1 MHGNKVFIPLKRN
14 RDQLVNQREITDGEN
29 HRFIVLQRIPHWSVR
44 TEKGGFA
51 PDRKERRK
59 KKKHKY
65 YIQGK
70 LPLKL
75 SLTLLTSKP
84 HVPSGTPKF
93 YAKEKNIS
101 RKKTAYLVIL
111 STKLF

>member
-1 MHGNKVFIPLKRN
+1 METKCAFRSNITAISSLSSAKLLMVKVTGLLYCKEYLTGLCGLKR
-14 RDQLVNQREITDGEN
+14 EAS
-29 HRFIVLQRIPHWSVR
+29 HP
-44 TEKGGFA
+44 TEKNA
-51 PDRKERRK
+51 EK
-59 KKKHKY
+59 KKRKY

-111 STKLF
+111 SRKLF